1 MYMHVCI
8 YIYIYLYICIYV
20 YVCIYIYI
28 YICHPND
35 RRNPIESRQHADLK
49 KSHFQMA
56 HESCTIVHQNAVS
69 ATALSR

>member
-8 YIYIYLYICIYV
+8 YICIYV
-20 YVCIYIYI
+20 YVCIYV
-28 YICHPND
+28 CHPND
-35 RRNPIESRQHADLK
+35 RRNPIESRQHTDLN

-56 HESCTIVHQNAVS
+56 HESCTIFHQNAVS